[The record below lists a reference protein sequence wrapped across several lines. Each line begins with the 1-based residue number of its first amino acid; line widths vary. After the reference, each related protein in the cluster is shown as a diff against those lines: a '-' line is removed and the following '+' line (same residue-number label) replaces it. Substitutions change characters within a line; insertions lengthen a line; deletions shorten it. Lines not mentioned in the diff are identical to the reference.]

1 MLLYDDLVQRLI
13 AIQTNDTSDLV
24 KTTDYNTKFE
34 EIERKFQL
42 IIVTLLLMI
51 LANFHMWYLMKE
63 QNKQN

>member
-1 MLLYDDLVQRLI
+1 MLLYDDLVQRVI

-51 LANFHMWYLMKE
+51 LANFHM
-63 QNKQN
+63 

>member
-1 MLLYDDLVQRLI
+1 MLLYDDLVQRVI

>member
-1 MLLYDDLVQRLI
+1 MLLYDDLVQRVI

-63 QNKQN
+63 PNKQN